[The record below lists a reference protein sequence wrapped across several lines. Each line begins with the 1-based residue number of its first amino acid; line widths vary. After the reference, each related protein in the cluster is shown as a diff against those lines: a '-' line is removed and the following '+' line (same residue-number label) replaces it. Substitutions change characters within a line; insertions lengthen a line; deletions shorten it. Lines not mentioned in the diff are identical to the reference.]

1 MDLVLLTGL
10 LAAGVRLSMAIG
22 FAALGEVVSERAGI
36 INVGIEG
43 IMLVGALLAALG
55 AVWTGSPWGG
65 VLLAILGGIALGA
78 VHGFFTITLRADQ
91 IVSGTALIIFGLGLS
106 SFLNRLTLGHK
117 AETVPAFAAL
127 DLGPLTDLPLIGPM
141 LFGQNI
147 LAYIGL
153 ALALI
158 MAWALPR
165 TVVGLEIRAC
175 GENPEAA
182 DAAGV
187 RVNARRYACVLF
199 GGALA
204 GLGGAYLAIAQISA
218 FVENMVVGRG
228 FIAIACVVFGR
239 WHPLGVLG
247 AALGFGLAEAS
258 QIRLQTWYPDVP
270 YQFFGMLPYLAAIVA
285 LVFLARGAAL
295 PRALGRPFVGQR
307 G

>member
-22 FAALGEVVSERAGI
+22 FAALGEVVSERAGV

-65 VLLAILGGIALGA
+65 VLLAILGGIALGG

-147 LAYIGL
+147 LAYLGL

-158 MAWALPR
+158 LAWALPR

-187 RVNARRYACVLF
+187 PVNARRYACVLF

-295 PRALGRPFVGQR
+295 PRALGRPFVGQH